1 MNTEKNAKYMQ
12 RLDQEYEIYQVMI
25 SGNSTEWYLDHAE
38 EMANMKQA
46 YHYLKSPEISSD
58 ELDYIMRA
66 RRPIE
71 AAASTKA
78 AFGEGS
84 SISQTVYDMYH
95 NKMLDGGDYLLY
107 AEDLPVVFQRKPAA
121 LDEMRLIST
130 RTENDPYKVEKIIE
144 LTPEGF
150 EHFTESLISDYPFI
164 TDNKDLMWFDEEG
177 YHCLLITTA
186 ERKEGLLVESDG
198 FDYARYCADV
208 PDISKLEIGDVPV
221 EKYGRRQGR
230 NRTITKHEHSH
241 ER

>member
-1 MNTEKNAKYMQ
+1 MTEEAYAKYMQ

-25 SGNSTEWYLDHAE
+25 SGNSTKWYLNHAE
-38 EMANMKQA
+38 EMENMKQA
-46 YHYLKSPEISSD
+46 YYYLKSSEISSG
-58 ELDYIMRA
+58 ELEYIMRA

-84 SISQTVYDMYH
+84 SISQTIYDMCH
-95 NKMLDGGDYLLY
+95 NKMLDAGDYLLY
-107 AEDLPVVFQRKPAA
+107 AEDLPVVFQRKPAS

-144 LTPEGF
+144 LTSEGF

-164 TDNKDLMWFDEEG
+164 ADNKEHMWYGEDG

-186 ERKEGLLVESDG
+186 ERKEGLLVESEG

-208 PDISKLEIGDVPV
+208 PDISKLEIGVVPV
-221 EKYGRRQGR
+221 EKYGRQQGR
-230 NRTITKHEHSH
+230 NRTIAKQEHNH